1 MIRQHELRITDHW
14 NTMRIEICFII
25 VTILL
30 LTGFCKRDNWIVNQT
45 YICNYFDLST
55 HISKPVCY
63 DHDYFHLKIDFC
75 KSLLL
80 KRSGGWLFDRFTKH
94 SKIAPLMLNRQKPA
108 SPIHYPIFYFLR
120 FHVHVW
126 VGSLIFTVT
135 SKHNSARNSD
145 LALRRC
151 VLCRT
156 FDFNL
161 RPWGHLVA
169 TQLAYQR
176 SKIQTFLNCVI
187 TFEFWILKI

>member
-1 MIRQHELRITDHW
+1 M
-14 NTMRIEICFII
+14 
-25 VTILL
+25 
-30 LTGFCKRDNWIVNQT
+30 
-45 YICNYFDLST
+45 
-55 HISKPVCY
+55 CY

-176 SKIQTFLNCVI
+176 SKIQTFLNHN
-187 TFEFWILKI
+187 FWILNFEDLDINSFNLKFPSHLHLLLRPLVAVISNNRLQLLWRIDHYIYIYISSAEKNDINV